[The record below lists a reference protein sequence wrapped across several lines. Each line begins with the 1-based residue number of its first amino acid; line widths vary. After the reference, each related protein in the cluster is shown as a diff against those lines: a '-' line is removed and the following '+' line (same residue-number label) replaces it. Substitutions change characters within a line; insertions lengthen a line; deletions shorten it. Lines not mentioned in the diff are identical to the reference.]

1 MKVQVKNQVLP
12 TWVGEAISSSPRSG
26 RDSIIA
32 YLSSIGWTYQ
42 AISDASGLT
51 RERVRQICNSIKSV
65 ASPSMYVPSFSFPR
79 PPVMTPKT
87 KREYVEPSKE
97 TLSKLLALQPIAQK
111 VRGSGKSYRR
121 EAEEYTALLNHAHK
135 VEGVSIYRL
144 AKRLGVT
151 HAAIRFRLC
160 RYGYL
165 KSARGKSGVYSP
177 VSLDNRFGRNWT

>member
-12 TWVGEAISSSPRSG
+12 AWVGEAISSSPRSG
-26 RDSIIA
+26 RDSIIV
-32 YLSSIGWTYQ
+32 YLSSIGWTFQ

-65 ASPSMYVPSFSFPR
+65 ASPSVHVPALSFPG
-79 PPVMTPKT
+79 PPVIARKT
-87 KREYVEPSKE
+87 KRKYVEPSTE
-97 TLSKLLALQPIAQK
+97 TLAKLLALQPIAQK

-151 HAAIRFRLC
+151 HSAIRFRLC

-165 KSARGKSGVYSP
+165 ATVKGKSKVYKP
-177 VSLDNRFGRNWT
+177 VSLSNRF